1 MLIFRPRARKT
12 ILHCSV
18 AIFLV
23 LIFSGLFC
31 ICAILIAFSISV
43 QDGSQELNDIYGSD
57 LNSAI
62 DSRLVIMIIIIWKQV
77 RWRETGER
85 WSRSQF
91 QKYFKCFRL
100 CTKYLSLEVC
110 LQYPQSR
117 AHTHPTWQ
125 TVKYFDTIQT
135 FWTILKKF
143 DCCRILHL
151 VYNIFVFENIK
162 KNYFFS
168 GRVFGPFWRGP
179 IVGGGG
185 KLGRKKV
192 FRLSVQSKL
201 SFPS

>member
-1 MLIFRPRARKT
+1 MPRN
-12 ILHCSV
+12 ISICSKHDYRCDCV
-18 AIFLV
+18 AVI
-23 LIFSGLFC
+23 
-31 ICAILIAFSISV
+31 
-43 QDGSQELNDIYGSD
+43 QDGSQELNDIHGSD

-62 DSRLVIMIIIIWKQV
+62 GSRFVIVIMIILKQM

-151 VYNIFVFENIK
+151 VYNIFVFGNIK
-162 KNYFFS
+162 KPYFFS